1 MLARNISFT
10 RNIRWF
16 RLLHDAYSD
25 ASHVPKQ
32 ESTREKLTAG
42 KRPRNDRSTSFLF
55 HGGRA
60 LLIFFHPFCF
70 LVLLCDIHLY
80 FWQWHGLMSCIGNIT
95 SFYLMR
101 RVSSRW
107 VLVLFLFLRSI
118 PFFTDRNR
126 RFMRQKVH
134 GDGEDHD
141 AVRSCVRDCW
151 FESLVKLVKSFKY

>member
-1 MLARNISFT
+1 MCFPIEANIVTHSLVKDIFQAIVYYYVGSEKWSFGWCFKDLLARNISFT

-60 LLIFFHPFCF
+60 LLFFFPSF
-70 LVLLCDIHLY
+70 LLFGFAL
-80 FWQWHGLMSCIGNIT
+80 WHSP
-95 SFYLMR
+95 
-101 RVSSRW
+101 
-107 VLVLFLFLRSI
+107 LFLAVTRFDVMHREHNKFL
-118 PFFTDRNR
+118 FDEE
-126 RFMRQKVH
+126 
-134 GDGEDHD
+134 G
-141 AVRSCVRDCW
+141 
-151 FESLVKLVKSFKY
+151 